1 MVVAIAA
8 FVAIAIA
15 FFAIA
20 AILVAAAA
28 IVVMVMPTSA
38 GVADGDLEV
47 LALRVEDGGFEVDPR
62 FLGDGDEDP
71 VDVLIGFDFV
81 LFD

>member
-1 MVVAIAA
+1 MVVLAA
-8 FVAIAIA
+8 FLAAIAIVVA
-15 FFAIA
+15 TFAIVMLMA
-20 AILVAAAA
+20 AS
-28 IVVMVMPTSA
+28 TSA
-38 GVADGDLEV
+38 GVADGNLEV
-47 LALRVEDGGFEVDPR
+47 LALGVKDGGFEVDPR